1 MSKSKHV
8 VSIICL
14 MLFAL
19 VLLGRLVG
27 RADVIFA
34 DGVRYIEQAERIAR
48 GSWSEGFFRSIDHP
62 LYPLLIAIVH
72 GILGD
77 HGADSWQTAA
87 QGASVLSAVLLVI
100 PLYLLILELFDA
112 STARLSCIFFYLL
125 PVNNHV
131 FADALSESSFLLFW
145 TWGVWSALRYL
156 RAGRFAWLPVT
167 IGFAAL
173 AYLSRPEGLLLP
185 AAVLATLLAAPLLPE
200 TKLNRRPYWSA
211 IAFFLIGGICTIGPY
226 VMMKGGLGT
235 KPAIARILGNAPNS
249 PPSAVERKE
258 PLDPEQ
264 TTSEGLRLAVKAVAT
279 SYRDAVGLP
288 LWPFAIVGIWAS
300 APFLDRRRV
309 WLFLAIIEIASAAAL
324 TRLHTTGGYCTARH
338 AMIPAMILIAAASR
352 GVTWLVGQIHP
363 PGSWRGVQGE
373 RLTLGP
379 AIYALIVA
387 AFALWYAPQNQ
398 ARINQ
403 GYGGFREAGAWIDH
417 HVPQNDTILD
427 VTGWSLF
434 YAERPGYTFSNLGEA
449 SLDPSLRW
457 IVVRDAHLV
466 GPWEYCKILR
476 KLSEG
481 LEPVA
486 SFPPTPTRGKARVL
500 VFDRKQTPRR
510 TARAAEITAK
520 QGSIR

>member
-1 MSKSKHV
+1 MSKPKHAI
-8 VSIICL
+8 SIISL
-14 MLFAL
+14 MIVVTAP
-19 VLLGRLVG
+19 LGFLVG

-34 DGVRYIEQAERIAR
+34 DGVRYIGQAERIAG
-48 GSWSEGFFRSIDHP
+48 GSWSDGFFRSIDHP

-77 HGADSWQTAA
+77 RGADSWQIAA

-100 PLYLLILELFDA
+100 PLYLLIVELFDA
-112 STARLSCIFFYLL
+112 STARLGCILFYLL

-131 FADALSESSFLLFW
+131 FADALSESTFLLFW
-145 TWGVWSALRYL
+145 TWGLWSALRYL
-156 RAGRFAWLPVT
+156 RAGRFAWLPLT

-173 AYLSRPEGLLLP
+173 AYLTRPEGLLLP

-211 IAFFLIGGICTIGPY
+211 IAFFLIGGMCTIGPY
-226 VMMKGGLGT
+226 VLMKGGLGT

-264 TTSEGLRLAVKAVAT
+264 TTTEGLRLAVKAVAT

-288 LWPFAIVGIWAS
+288 LWPLAIVGIWAS

-309 WLFLAIIEIASAAAL
+309 WLFLTIIEIASVAAL

-338 AMIPAMILIAAASR
+338 AMIPAMIFIAAAAR
-352 GVTWLVGQIHP
+352 GVTWIVGQIHP
-363 PGSWRGVQGE
+363 PGSWRGVKGE

-379 AIYALIVA
+379 AIYAVIIA
-387 AFALWYAPQNQ
+387 AFALWCAPQNR

-417 HVPQNDTILD
+417 HVPQNDKILD

-434 YAERPGYTFSNLGEA
+434 YAERPGYTFTNLGEA

-457 IVVRDAHLV
+457 IVVRDAHLA

-476 KLSEG
+476 NLSEG
-481 LEPVA
+481 LDPVA
-486 SFPPTPTRGKARVL
+486 SFPPRPTRGKARVL
-500 VFDRKQTPRR
+500 VFDRKQKPSR
-510 TARAAEITAK
+510 TASAAAIMTE